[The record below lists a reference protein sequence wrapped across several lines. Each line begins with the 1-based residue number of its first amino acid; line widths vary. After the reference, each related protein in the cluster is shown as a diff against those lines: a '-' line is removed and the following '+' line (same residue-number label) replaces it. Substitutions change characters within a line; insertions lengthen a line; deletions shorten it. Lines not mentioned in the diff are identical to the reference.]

1 MKKYEAVFILDIRKV
16 DDEGKAF
23 SQDFGAL
30 VESLGGKMEAAVSL
44 GRKQFTYDINKRK
57 AGIYWDYYFDLD
69 PAMVKEIREKYRL
82 DERVIREMVIVDE
95 RPAEV
100 RSTLAVSAEGVAE

>member
-23 SQDFGAL
+23 SQEFGAL
-30 VESLGGKMEAAVSL
+30 VESLGGKMEAATSL

-57 AGIYWDYYFDLD
+57 AGIYWDFLFELD
-69 PAMVKEIREKYRL
+69 PLKLIEVKNKYKLNEKVLRSMTL
-82 DERVIREMVIVDE
+82 VSE
-95 RPAEV
+95 RP
-100 RSTLAVSAEGVAE
+100 EGQDQERLR